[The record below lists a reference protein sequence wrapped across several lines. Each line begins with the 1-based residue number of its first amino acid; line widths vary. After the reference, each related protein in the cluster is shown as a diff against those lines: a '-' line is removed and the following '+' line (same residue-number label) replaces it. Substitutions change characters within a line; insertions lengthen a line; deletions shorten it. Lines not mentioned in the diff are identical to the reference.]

1 MLSLFVLYINVL
13 FVGNAYAV
21 LDGGIFD
28 MVKHLNKKIEDISQN
43 KNETGN
49 TNAPYNHSSSTAKQ
63 IIDSSQKLRTS
74 NESTKK
80 WVQEL
85 DRSSANH
92 IRKVIVEEHNK
103 NSKSDDSH
111 HSSSNNTD
119 FYIFASTSLKT
130 SELKKLVQGA
140 KKHKGVVVIR
150 GIIGDSLTKTVEHL
164 RDVLKEDAEGVI
176 IDPMLFRTYKIKNV
190 PSYILTQKESNQ
202 EIYDMLQG
210 SISPR
215 YALELFALKG
225 DLRDQARERLA
236 LWQ

>member
-1 MLSLFVLYINVL
+1 M
-13 FVGNAYAV
+13 FVGNAYAA

-28 MVKHLNKKIEDISQN
+28 MVERLNKKIEESAQN

-49 TNAPYNHSSSTAKQ
+49 TKAIYSHSSSTAKQ
-63 IIDSSQKLRTS
+63 IVDSSQKLRTS

-80 WVQEL
+80 WVHEL
-85 DRSSANH
+85 DKSGANH
-92 IRKVIVEEHNK
+92 IQKVIAEEHNK
-103 NSKSDDSH
+103 NSKSDESH
-111 HSSSNNTD
+111 HSSSNNNTD
-119 FYIFASTSLKT
+119 FYIFASTSLT
-130 SELKKLVQGA
+130 TAELKKLVQGA
-140 KKHKGVVVIR
+140 KKYGGVVVIR
-150 GIIGDSLTKTVEHL
+150 GIIDDSLTKTVEYL
-164 RDVLKEDAEGVI
+164 RDVLKEDAEGII

-190 PSYILTQKESNQ
+190 PSYILTQKESHQ